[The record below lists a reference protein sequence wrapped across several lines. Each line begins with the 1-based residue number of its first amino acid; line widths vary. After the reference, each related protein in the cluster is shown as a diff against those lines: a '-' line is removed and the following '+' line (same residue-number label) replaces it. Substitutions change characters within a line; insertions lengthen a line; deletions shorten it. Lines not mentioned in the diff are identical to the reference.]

1 MEKWENVSSPV
12 RLNPHPPFFKAAFVN
27 IFFYK
32 LKSNEELSKKRRWA
46 SSATRRPGAMT
57 EILSLGGHVLWPNR
71 QNVGLSSNN
80 RIYCRYQEVW
90 QGGTCRSLNKE
101 VDEKNGYSNIE

>member
-1 MEKWENVSSPV
+1 MGFSLLRLMEKWENVSSPV

-27 IFFYK
+27 IFFFYK
-32 LKSNEELSKKRRWA
+32 LKSNHLHEELSKKRRRA

-80 RIYCRYQEVW
+80 RIYCRYQEV
-90 QGGTCRSLNKE
+90 
-101 VDEKNGYSNIE
+101 